1 MNLLE
6 LISDKDLLEFS
17 QNYPIQRSF
26 MGDALFPD
34 RKTEHLEAEYMRL
47 ADEPNLPYA
56 AEVHGFDTEARIGT
70 RKHLTRVTVEK
81 LLIKEKINLSE
92 KARLLLNHGVKDTA
106 LINTLWDDMGNMAE
120 AVKTRTEAMKMEAL
134 QTGKV
139 TIAENGVK
147 IQMDYGVPAGNKVTA
162 NWKEPTADILG
173 DIQKWVDI
181 GAENG
186 HALTKGVT
194 STKILRLMQKNEA
207 IQKAIHGST
216 GVGVFTS
223 AAQLNALLSDMFGG
237 LTLTV
242 DDQRYVT
249 YEDSQKTGK
258 KKTSRFFAEN
268 AMSLFEPGNS
278 GALGAGLWGVTPEE
292 EEAGPYTEKSAKQF
306 ITLTRWAT
314 PDPVAVW
321 TKASGVFIPVIP
333 NPNGL
338 VTATITIA

>member
-1 MNLLE
+1 
-6 LISDKDLLEFS
+6 
-17 QNYPIQRSF
+17 
-26 MGDALFPD
+26 
-34 RKTEHLEAEYMRL
+34 
-47 ADEPNLPYA
+47 
-56 AEVHGFDTEARIGT
+56 
-70 RKHLTRVTVEK
+70 
-81 LLIKEKINLSE
+81 
-92 KARLLLNHGVKDTA
+92 
-106 LINTLWDDMGNMAE
+106 
-120 AVKTRTEAMKMEAL
+120 
-134 QTGKV
+134 
-139 TIAENGVK
+139 
-147 IQMDYGVPAGNKVTA
+147 
-162 NWKEPTADILG
+162 
-173 DIQKWVDI
+173 
-181 GAENG
+181 
-186 HALTKGVT
+186 
-194 STKILRLMQKNEA
+194 
-207 IQKAIHGST
+207 
-216 GVGVFTS
+216 
-223 AAQLNALLSDMFGG
+223 MFGG

-258 KKTSRFFAEN
+258 KKTSGFFAEN

>member
-1 MNLLE
+1 M
-6 LISDKDLLEFS
+6 
-17 QNYPIQRSF
+17 
-26 MGDALFPD
+26 
-34 RKTEHLEAEYMRL
+34 
-47 ADEPNLPYA
+47 
-56 AEVHGFDTEARIGT
+56 
-70 RKHLTRVTVEK
+70 
-81 LLIKEKINLSE
+81 
-92 KARLLLNHGVKDTA
+92 NHGVKDTA

-181 GAENG
+181 GRENG

-258 KKTSRFFAEN
+258 KKRPAV
-268 AMSLFEPGNS
+268 SLQR
-278 GALGAGLWGVTPEE
+278 TP
-292 EEAGPYTEKSAKQF
+292 
-306 ITLTRWAT
+306 
-314 PDPVAVW
+314 
-321 TKASGVFIPVIP
+321 
-333 NPNGL
+333 
-338 VTATITIA
+338 